1 MYNIV
6 KGEIMKAK
14 SILFTILI
22 VLMTIGFFLLSGFVA
37 VIVPANSTAFYST
50 QFEKNYTLN
59 YVRAQRFNDYYVYDS
74 IEYNYLRNLTD
85 EELLDLMNHTMRYC
99 MLIEDNL
106 NPTINGTEY
115 KIFNENELSH
125 MADVR
130 EVFKGGF
137 ILVGIGGVFFAL
149 GLALII
155 IFRKA
160 YCKKRKVPY
169 ITLIALFS
177 VLALIGIF
185 GLINFDLAFEVFHMI
200 FFDGNWTFSE
210 GVMIAMIGDIFTGI
224 VPIIIAV
231 WVGLLTVFLA
241 SITVY
246 NHFTKKKYLVKNL
259 PTETIE

>member
-1 MYNIV
+1 
-6 KGEIMKAK
+6 MKVK
-14 SILFTILI
+14 SILFTISI

-50 QFEKNYTLN
+50 QFEKNNTLSF
-59 YVRAQRFNDYYVYDS
+59 VQRQRFYLDYSLDTEYD
-74 IEYNYLRNLTD
+74 YLRNLTD
-85 EELLDLMNHTMRYC
+85 EQLLELMDHTMRYC

-106 NPTINGTEY
+106 NPTINGKEY

-137 ILVGIGGVFFAL
+137 ILVGTGGVFFAI

-160 YCKKRKVPY
+160 YCNKRKIPY
-169 ITLIALFS
+169 YTLIALFS
-177 VLALIGIF
+177 ILALIGLF
-185 GLINFDLAFEVFHMI
+185 GLINFDLAFEIFHMV
-200 FFDGNWTFSE
+200 FFDGNWTFAN

-224 VPIIIAV
+224 VPIIIAL
-231 WVGLLTVFLA
+231 WVGLLVVFLT
-241 SITVY
+241 SRTVY
-246 NHFTKKKYLVKNL
+246 NHFTKKKYLVKEL
-259 PTETIE
+259 PTEIIE

>member
-1 MYNIV
+1 MN
-6 KGEIMKAK
+6 
-14 SILFTILI
+14 
-22 VLMTIGFFLLSGFVA
+22 
-37 VIVPANSTAFYST
+37 N
-50 QFEKNYTLN
+50 
-59 YVRAQRFNDYYVYDS
+59 
-74 IEYNYLRNLTD
+74 D

-155 IFRKA
+155 IFRKS